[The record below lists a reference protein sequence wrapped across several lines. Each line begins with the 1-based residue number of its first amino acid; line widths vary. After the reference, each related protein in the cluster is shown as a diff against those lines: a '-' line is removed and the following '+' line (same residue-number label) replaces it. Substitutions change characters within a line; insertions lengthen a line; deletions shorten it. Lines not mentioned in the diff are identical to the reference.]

1 MTSPV
6 APDNSAGSD
15 RRFLICLVA
24 VTVLFAAL
32 PYVMGVVSTPSGGT
46 YLGYQYNTDDHMV
59 YSAWMRQ
66 AMDGRFLMDNR
77 FTTDVQPSLTIN
89 VYFFILGLLAKATG
103 LALASTLSRLF
114 FSGLFIVLAY

>member
-6 APDNSAGSD
+6 TPETASGSD
-15 RRFLICLVA
+15 RRFLVALVA
-24 VTVLFAAL
+24 VAVFFAAL
-32 PYVMGVVSTPSGGT
+32 PYVIGSLGGSGGT

-89 VYFFILGLLAKATG
+89 VYFFTLGLIAKATG
-103 LALASTLSRLF
+103 L
-114 FSGLFIVLAY
+114 